1 MWRNNLKKFALVG
14 LMSVC
19 FTATA
24 GLEEG
29 IEAANAGD
37 FERALK
43 EFQYLSDMNYAPG
56 IYELA
61 KLHEGGYGVIKNP
74 RKAAELFQKA
84 VKLGS
89 ADAMFS
95 LAVMHE
101 EGRGVK
107 QDKQRA
113 IELFT
118 QAANKNLAAAQFN
131 LGVMYTNGDG
141 VLKDYAVAMDWYEK
155 AAASNYTLAMFN
167 LALMYYEGLGV
178 EKNIEKS
185 FIWNT
190 LAEYNGNRQAMK
202 SRELDEQQLSPS
214 QVEKAIEKANKLY
227 WRIQEKTYFPGSK
240 ID

>member
-1 MWRNNLKKFALVG
+1 MLFKNIYKPLFLLLFCVSLNA
-14 LMSVC
+14 
-19 FTATA
+19 AA
-24 GLEEG
+24 GLKEG
-29 IEAANAGD
+29 IEAANSGD
-37 FERALK
+37 FDTALK
-43 EFQYLSDMNYAPG
+43 EFQYLSDMNFAPG
-56 IYELA
+56 VYELA
-61 KLHEGGYGVIKNP
+61 KLYEGGFGVLKNQ
-74 RKAAELFQKA
+74 REAANLFSKA

-113 IELFT
+113 IDLYT
-118 QAANKNLAAAQFN
+118 QAAKKNLAAAQFN

-190 LAEYNGNRQAMK
+190 LAEYNGNKQATK
-202 SRELDEQQLSPS
+202 SRKLDEKQLSPS
-214 QVEKAIEKANKLY
+214 QVERALEKANKIY
-227 WRIQEKTYFPGSK
+227 WRIQEKTYFPGAR
-240 ID
+240 IN